1 MKTANK
7 ISVYNLQEDETEDSN
22 TRITPEH
29 PNYEDMIVE
38 VLENQV
44 SKNGMSQELLLRR
57 IKQNWKVK
65 TRYAQPAIRNA
76 LKELRKK
83 QRVKRS
89 TEGLYRKVTKRL
101 NSSRPKSAKLK
112 PKTTRPKSANFARI
126 SKNTSSKLEN
136 TGKNKS
142 SSKSSPKSRPKSN
155 QKSKSFSKSTS
166 SKNHSTNQNMIR
178 QLDNISNSTH
188 LSNGRQAVF
197 ERPRGSNHL
206 KNQKPASESD
216 FQTSDSE
223 SSSSEF
229 LQNVGYKMD
238 KNWPLY
244 AETTRLDLAQM
255 KNRLRSILLENR
267 EEPMTESELLCQTV
281 LEISH
286 ERGVKV
292 SAKMQREIAPDVE
305 RALLHMVSTGE
316 TKKCSQNKY
325 SMSLKNDLVVL
336 NGKNMVKF
344 LGSLGKLGSSNS
356 DTLLQAVR
364 KFKNYTFEEVS
375 EVFESAVNCVQ
386 EPTDFSCCE
395 EDDEEVVSM
404 RGSRR
409 GGNRNLGANDD
420 ETRNGNGNLDTDMTT
435 EQLRLECPCCNN
447 ELLITVKYSK

>member
-1 MKTANK
+1 MKTPANK
-7 ISVYNLQEDETEDSN
+7 KSVYKLQDDETEDSN
-22 TRITPEH
+22 TRITPDH
-29 PNYEDMIVE
+29 PIYEDMIVE

-44 SKNGMSQELLLRR
+44 SKNGMSQELLLKR

-65 TRYAQPAIRNA
+65 TRYAQPAIKNA
-76 LKELRKK
+76 LKELRNK

-112 PKTTRPKSANFARI
+112 PKTTRPKSANFSRV

-136 TGKNKS
+136 ASKNMKSSSKS
-142 SSKSSPKSRPKSN
+142 SSKSSPKSSLKSH
-155 QKSKSFSKSTS
+155 SKNTN

-188 LSNGRQAVF
+188 FSNGRLAVF
-197 ERPRGSNHL
+197 GRPPGTNHS
-206 KNQKPASESD
+206 KNQKTHDRQASESD
-216 FQTSDSE
+216 FETSDSE

-229 LQNVGYKMD
+229 LQNVGYTMD

-292 SAKMQREIAPDVE
+292 NTRMQREISPDVE

-336 NGKNMVKF
+336 NGKNMVTF
-344 LGSLGKLGSSNS
+344 LESLRNRGSSNS

-375 EVFESAVNCVQ
+375 EVFESAVNSVQ

-395 EDDEEVVSM
+395 EDDEE
-404 RGSRR
+404 GFSRR
-409 GGNRNLGANDD
+409 VGNREFGDKND
-420 ETRNGNGNLDTDMTT
+420 ETRMGTGNLI
-435 EQLRLECPCCNN
+435 
-447 ELLITVKYSK
+447 LI